1 MTVTWVVGA
10 GGMLG
15 RHVTRVLRASGRVVI
30 TQEIPW
36 HDAEAARAAL
46 RSGASALADLAAG
59 GPWSVAWCAG
69 AGVVATPQEDL
80 DEEVDAFRTLLAEL
94 APIPGRGSLFLASSA
109 GGVYAGSPD
118 LPPYTEESR
127 TRALA
132 PYGVAKLAMEEH
144 AAVFARE
151 HGVGL
156 LIGRISNLYGPG
168 QNLSKPQGLVSL
180 LCQAQLSRQPVGVY
194 VSLDTLR
201 DYLFVEDAAAM
212 VVAGLDRLAPGEV
225 VVKIIAS
232 GRATSIAALVGEA
245 TKVFRRKPPLVFRG
259 SASSAVQA
267 RDLRLSSVVWPDLD
281 LLARTPLP
289 VGLAATGESVARSMT
304 SVRV

>member
-10 GGMLG
+10 GGLLG
-15 RHVTRVLRASGRVVI
+15 RHVARALQASGHVVV

-36 HDAEAARAAL
+36 HDAEGVRAAL
-46 RSGASALADLAAG
+46 RAGAAALADLAAG
-59 GPWSVAWCAG
+59 GSWSVAWCAG

-80 DEEVDAFRTLLAEL
+80 DEEVEAFRTLLDEL
-94 APIPGRGSLFLASSA
+94 AALPGQGALFLASSA

-118 LPPYTEESR
+118 VPPYTEESQ

-144 AAVFARE
+144 ATSYARD
-151 HGVGL
+151 HGLAL

-168 QNLSKPQGLVSL
+168 QNLGKPQGLVSL
-180 LCQAQLSRQPVGVY
+180 LCQAELSRQPVGVY

-212 VVAGLDRLAPGEV
+212 VVACLDRLSPGERV
-225 VVKIIAS
+225 TKILAS

-245 TKVFRRKPPLVFRG
+245 TKVFRRRPPLVFRG
-259 SASSAVQA
+259 SASSSVQV
-267 RDLRLSSVVWPDLD
+267 RDLRLTSVVWTDLD
-281 LLARTPLP
+281 VLARTPLP
-289 VGLAATGESVARSMT
+289 VGLAATGQSVARAMT

>member
-1 MTVTWVVGA
+1 VTVTWVVGA
-10 GGMLG
+10 GGLLG
-15 RHVTRVLRASGRVVI
+15 RHVARELRAAGRVVV
-30 TQEIPW
+30 TQEVPW
-36 HDAEAARAAL
+36 HDADGARAAL
-46 RSGASALADLAAG
+46 RAGATALAGLAAG

-80 DEEVDAFRTLLAEL
+80 DEEVEVFRAFLGEL
-94 APIPGRGSLFLASSA
+94 AALPGQGALFLASSA

-118 LPPYTEESR
+118 LPPYTEASQ
-127 TRALA
+127 TRPLA

-144 AAVFARE
+144 ATEFARE
-151 HGVGL
+151 HGVAL
-156 LIGRISNLYGPG
+156 LVGRISNLYGPG

-180 LCQAQLSRQPVGVY
+180 LCQAELSRQPVGVY

-212 VVAGLDRLAPGEV
+212 VVAGLDRLAPGERV
-225 VVKIIAS
+225 LKILAS

-245 TKVFRRKPPLVFRG
+245 TKVFRRRPPLVFRG
-259 SASSAVQA
+259 SASSSVQV
-267 RDLRLSSVVWPDLD
+267 RDLRLASVVWPDLD
-281 LLARTPLP
+281 VLARTPLP
-289 VGLAATGESVARSMT
+289 VGLAATGQSVARAMT